1 MENIQKIRL
10 EKVQTFMGQHDLD
23 AILVSNCSLGNW
35 NAWLKASKGMPLHLP
50 YNRNNLCLVTK
61 DGELREYC
69 ARTPHPTDWY
79 KFPVITEA
87 DLSGVLKNAR
97 IGLVN
102 PTYLKRVVRD
112 DLVQKYTV
120 AFVDISDEFHL
131 LKTEKGSEDVEG
143 LRNAVKLF
151 EQVFTTIP
159 LLITGEHTEREIA
172 VALRNRL
179 REMGA
184 QCEDLQTSSMLTMTS
199 APDGAESVP
208 EPIPYPGRRVTYGD
222 RFNVQVNGFMPG
234 GYASALGRC
243 YIIGEPSEEAKKY
256 WDLAV
261 KAQHLIA
268 DNAKPGATVA
278 QLMAL
283 FEKEI
288 LAPNGLKADSGSQVY
303 GIGVSV
309 FEAPRNVD
317 STKNLPLESGMTL
330 VIAPK
335 IVPAGKD
342 PYCCADVYVVTEEGA
357 RRLGTSSQS
366 LCVLD

>member
-10 EKVQTFMGQHDLD
+10 EKVQALMTRNDLD
-23 AILVSNCSLGNW
+23 AVLVSNCALGNW

-61 DGELREYC
+61 DGMLSEYC

-79 KFPVITEA
+79 KFPVITEVN
-87 DLSGVLKNAR
+87 LSQTLKNAR

-112 DLVQKYTV
+112 DLVEKYSV
-120 AFVDISDEFHL
+120 EFVDVSDAFHL
-131 LKTEKGSEDVEG
+131 LKTVKEPEEVEG
-143 LRNAVKLF
+143 IAKAVKAH
-151 EQVFTTIP
+151 EQAFTAVP
-159 LLITGEHTEREIA
+159 LELTGEHTEREIA
-172 VALRNRL
+172 VRIRNRI
-179 REMGA
+179 RELGA
-184 QCEDLQTSSMLTMTS
+184 QCEDLQSSIMLKMTS

-243 YIIGEPSEEAKKY
+243 YIIGEPSDEAKTY
-256 WDLAV
+256 WNLAV
-261 KAQHLIA
+261 KTQHLIA
-268 DNAKPGATVA
+268 ANAKPGATVA
-278 QLMAL
+278 QLMEL
-283 FEKEI
+283 VEKEM
-288 LAPNGLKADSGSQVY
+288 LTPNGLQASTDSQIY
-303 GIGVSV
+303 GIGVGV

-317 STKNLPLESGMTL
+317 STKNLPLETGMTL

-335 IVPAGKD
+335 IVPMGKD
-342 PYCCADVYVVTEEGA
+342 PYCCADVYVVTEGGA
-357 RRLGTSSQS
+357 KRLGKFPQE
-366 LCVLD
+366 LIVLD